1 MLITC
6 QWAQSKK
13 KKTSQDSNPGLLTL
27 LPLSSL
33 VSALSLIPAPSP
45 LPPSPQTYRHLNT
58 PTVALDAQSTDK

>member
-13 KKTSQDSNPGLLTL
+13 KKNEPRLKPWPFDSI
-27 LPLSSL
+27 PLSSL

-58 PTVALDAQSTDK
+58 PTVALDAHSTDK